1 VSSRRAASSTS
12 RHAAAPASTGLRGAR
27 TVAPDPSAGE
37 VERRPLVRR
46 LRDASCASLV
56 LVSAPAGYG
65 KTALLAQWAR
75 SFEGSVAWLN
85 LGPDHRDPRRL
96 RDDVRRALADA
107 PAPFLLVM
115 DGADALASREA
126 LEVVSALIADLPPGG
141 QVAMGCRVDPD
152 LLLGRRL
159 VEGGLERVT
168 RDDLAF
174 GAEEAE
180 ALMAAAG
187 VGLTPEALDGVLA
200 RTEGWPA
207 GLRLAALRLGEQ
219 SDPSA
224 GVPAFAGDD
233 RLVAD
238 YLREAMLDDLP
249 PDTLTFLTRT
259 SVLDRLSGELCD
271 ALLEESGSA
280 ARLLE
285 LERSNLLLVPLD
297 SHGEGYRYH
306 RLLADLLR
314 RELRRREPDLVPV
327 LHRRAGEW
335 AASTGDEEAAV
346 RHAMAAGDTQRA
358 AELVWASFPA
368 LFTRGRLGTLQGWL
382 EGFTIDQV
390 AASAPLALA
399 SAWCCTETRGDL
411 AAHCLS
417 LAQRAPCPTAEPG
430 APDPIASGI
439 TTLRAALAR
448 DGLRQ
453 MARDAA
459 EGFRMGTDEGP
470 WRSYCRFLEGAAHH
484 LRGDA
489 RRARALLEE
498 GVERAGRVAP
508 SVHALC
514 LAQLALLSLEEG
526 SAVRGLMLARRAR
539 AVVEEWGLRAY
550 GSSALVYGACA
561 LALARSERI
570 DEARDNV
577 LEARRVLSQTTDASA
592 WFAVEVRVVLAHAG
606 IEIRE
611 DAVAREALAEA
622 ERHLGQ
628 LTDAPGLRDRFEH
641 LSRRIQP
648 MPEADRASLSSITA
662 AETRVLR
669 LLPTHHSFRE
679 IGELLFLSRFT
690 VKSHAHSLYRKLG
703 VSSRSEAVER
713 SRELRLLGGPP
724 D

>member
-1 VSSRRAASSTS
+1 
-12 RHAAAPASTGLRGAR
+12 
-27 TVAPDPSAGE
+27 VAPDPSAGE

-115 DGADALASREA
+115 DDADALASREA

-141 QVAMGCRVDPD
+141 QVALGCRVDPD

-159 VEGGLERVT
+159 VEGGLVRVT
-168 RDDLAF
+168 RGDLAF
-174 GAEEAE
+174 GPQEAE

-187 VGLTPEALDGVLA
+187 VTLTPEALEGVVA

-219 SDPSA
+219 TDPSDR
-224 GVPAFAGDD
+224 VTSFAGDD

-249 PDTLTFLTRT
+249 PETLTFLTRA

-271 ALLEESGSA
+271 AVLQEPGSA
-280 ARLLE
+280 TRLLE

-297 SHGEGYRYH
+297 AHGESYRYH
-306 RLLADLLR
+306 HLLGDLLR
-314 RELRRREPDLVPV
+314 RELRRREPDLVPQ
-327 LHRRAGEW
+327 LHRRASEW
-335 AASTGDEEAAV
+335 CAATGDEEAAI
-346 RHAMAAGDTQRA
+346 RHAMAAGDTARA

-368 LFTRGRLGTLQGWL
+368 FFTRGRLDTLQGWL
-382 EGFTIDQV
+382 EGFSIDQV
-390 AASAPLALA
+390 AASAPLALT
-399 SAWCCTETRGDL
+399 SAWCCTEARGDL
-411 AAHCLS
+411 VAHCLS
-417 LAQRAPCPTAEPG
+417 LAQRASSPPSEPG
-430 APDPIASGI
+430 APDSIASGI
-439 TTLRAALAR
+439 TTLRAALGR
-448 DGLRQ
+448 DGLAQ
-453 MARDAA
+453 MGRDAA
-459 EGFRMGTDEGP
+459 EGFRMEPDEGP
-470 WRSYCRFLEGAAHH
+470 WRSYCRFLEGVACH
-484 LRGDA
+484 LRGD
-489 RRARALLEE
+489 RKRARTLLEE
-498 GVERAGRVAP
+498 GLERAGRVAP

-539 AVVEEWGLRAY
+539 AVVEEWGLQAY
-550 GSSALVYGACA
+550 GSAALVYGVCA
-561 LALARSERI
+561 LALAQSDRV
-570 DEARDNV
+570 DEARDNL
-577 LEARRVLSQTTDASA
+577 LEARRVLSETADASA
-592 WFAVEVRVVLAHAG
+592 WLAVEVRVVVAHAG
-606 IEIRE
+606 IAIHE
-611 DAVAREALAEA
+611 DAVAREALSEV

-628 LTDAPGLRDRFEH
+628 LSDVPSLRDQFEQ
-641 LSRRIQP
+641 LGRRIQP
-648 MPEADRASLSSITA
+648 MPEGDRTCLSSITA

-724 D
+724 A

>member
-1 VSSRRAASSTS
+1 VSSRRATSSTS
-12 RHAAAPASTGLRGAR
+12 RHAAVTTSTGSRGAR
-27 TVAPDPSAGE
+27 TAIPDPPADE
-37 VERRPLVRR
+37 VERGPLVRR

-65 KTALLAQWAR
+65 KTTLLAQWAR
-75 SFEGSVAWLN
+75 SFEGTVGWLS
-85 LGPDHRDPRRL
+85 LGRGPRDPLRL
-96 RDDVRRALADA
+96 LEEVRRAVGDA
-107 PAPFLLVM
+107 TGPFLLVL
-115 DGADALASREA
+115 DEADALGSRDA
-126 LEVVSALIADLPPGG
+126 LEVVAGLVADLPSGG
-141 QVAMGCRVDPD
+141 RVALGCRADPD

-159 VEGGLERVT
+159 VEGGLVRVT
-168 RDDLAF
+168 PDDLAF
-174 GAEEAE
+174 GPEETE
-180 ALMAAAG
+180 AMMAGAG
-187 VGLTPEALDGVLA
+187 VALTPGALEGVLA

-238 YLREAMLDDLP
+238 YLHEAMLDDLP
-249 PDTLTFLTRT
+249 PETLTFLTRT
-259 SVLDRLSGELCD
+259 SVLDRLTGELCD
-271 ALLEESGSA
+271 ALLQESGSA
-280 ARLLE
+280 TRLLD

-314 RELRRREPDLVPV
+314 RELRRREPDLVPR
-327 LHRRAGEW
+327 LHRRASEW
-335 AASTGDEEAAV
+335 SAAAGDEEAAV
-346 RHAMAAGDTQRA
+346 RHAVAAGDTRRA

-390 AASAPLALA
+390 AASAPLALT

-417 LAQRAPCPTAEPG
+417 LAQRASRTPPEPG
-430 APDPIASGI
+430 TLDPIASGF

-459 EGFRMGTDEGP
+459 EGFRMEPDEGP

-514 LAQLALLSLEEG
+514 LAQLALLCLEED

-561 LALARSERI
+561 LALAQSDRI

-577 LEARRVLSQTTDASA
+577 REARRVLSQTSDASA
-592 WFAVEVRVVLAHAG
+592 WFAVEVRVVLARAG
-606 IEIRE
+606 IAINE

-628 LTDAPGLRDRFEH
+628 LTDAPSLRDQFEQ

-713 SRELRLLGGPP
+713 SRELRLLGGPA

>member
-1 VSSRRAASSTS
+1 MSSRRATSSTS
-12 RHAAAPASTGLRGAR
+12 PRAAATASTGSRGAR
-27 TVAPDPSAGE
+27 TAIPDPQAEE
-37 VERRPLVRR
+37 VGRARLVGR
-46 LRDASCASLV
+46 LMDASAASLV

-65 KTALLAQWAR
+65 KTVLLAQWAR
-75 SFEGSVAWLN
+75 SFEGAVAWLS
-85 LGPDHRDPRRL
+85 LGPDDRDPGRL
-96 RDDVRRALADA
+96 LAAVRKALADA
-107 PAPFLLVM
+107 PAPFLLVL
-115 DGADALASREA
+115 DDADAIATPEA
-126 LEVVSALIADLPPGG
+126 LQVVSALVAGLPAGG
-141 QVAMGCRVDPD
+141 RVALGCRVDPD

-159 VEGGLERVT
+159 VEGGLVRVT
-168 RDDLAF
+168 PDDLAF
-174 GAEEAE
+174 GPEEAE

-187 VGLTPEALDGVLA
+187 VALTPDALEEVLA

-207 GLRLAALRLGEQ
+207 GLRLAALRLREQ

-224 GVPAFAGDD
+224 GAAAFAGDD

-238 YLREAMLDDLP
+238 YLHEAMLDELSP
-249 PDTLTFLTRT
+249 ETLTFLTRT
-259 SVLDRLSGELCD
+259 SVLDRLTGERCD
-271 ALLEESGSA
+271 ALLQESGSA
-280 ARLLE
+280 TRLLE
-285 LERSNLLLVPLD
+285 LERSNLLLVALD
-297 SHGEGYRYH
+297 SHGESYRYH
-306 RLLADLLR
+306 HLLVDLLR
-314 RELRRREPDLVPV
+314 RELRRSEPDLVPG
-327 LHRRAGEW
+327 LHRRASEW
-335 AASTGDEEAAV
+335 SAATGDEDAAV
-346 RHAMAAGDTQRA
+346 RHAMAAGDATRA

-368 LFTRGRLGTLQGWL
+368 FFTRGRLDTLQGWL
-382 EGFTIDQV
+382 EGFSIDQV
-390 AASAPLALA
+390 AASAPLALT

-411 AAHCLS
+411 VAHCLS
-417 LAQRAPCPTAEPG
+417 LAQRASRPPSEPG
-430 APDPIASGI
+430 VPDAIASGI
-439 TTLRAALAR
+439 TTLRAALGR
-448 DGLRQ
+448 DGLAQ

-459 EGFRMGTDEGP
+459 EGFRLEPDEGP
-470 WRSYCRFLEGAAHH
+470 WRSYCRFLEGAACH

-514 LAQLALLSLEEG
+514 LAQLALLCLEEG

-550 GSSALVYGACA
+550 GSAALVYGACA
-561 LALARSERI
+561 LALAQSDRI
-570 DEARDNV
+570 DEARDNA
-577 LEARRVLSQTTDASA
+577 LEARRVLSQTADASA

-606 IEIRE
+606 IAIQE
-611 DAVAREALAEA
+611 DTVAREALAEA

-628 LTDAPGLRDRFEH
+628 LTDAPNLRDRFEQ
-641 LSRRIQP
+641 LSRRVQP

>member
-1 VSSRRAASSTS
+1 MSSRRATSSTS
-12 RHAAAPASTGLRGAR
+12 RHAAAAASTGSRGAR
-27 TVAPDPSAGE
+27 TAIPDPPADE
-37 VERRPLVRR
+37 VGRGPLVRR
-46 LRDASCASLV
+46 LLGASGASLV

-65 KTALLAQWAR
+65 KTTVLAQWAR
-75 SFEGSVAWLN
+75 AFEGAVRWLT
-85 LGPDHRDPRRL
+85 LGPGHRDPRLL

-115 DGADALASREA
+115 DDADALASREA
-126 LEVVSALIADLPPGG
+126 LAVVSALVADLPAGG
-141 QVAMGCRVDPD
+141 QVALGCRADPD

-174 GAEEAE
+174 GAEEAD
-180 ALMAAAG
+180 ALMAGAG
-187 VGLTPEALDGVLA
+187 VALTPEALDGILA

-207 GLRLAALRLGEQ
+207 GLRLAALRLGEL

-224 GVPAFAGDD
+224 GVPGFAGDD
-233 RLVAD
+233 RLVAG
-238 YLREAMLDDLP
+238 YLRDAMLDDLP
-249 PDTLTFLTRT
+249 PETLTFLTRT

-271 ALLEESGSA
+271 ALLQESGSA
-280 ARLLE
+280 TRLLE

-314 RELRRREPDLVPV
+314 RELRRHEPELVPQ
-327 LHRRAGEW
+327 LHRRASEW
-335 AASTGDEEAAV
+335 SSSTGDEEAAV
-346 RHAMAAGDTQRA
+346 RHAVLAGDTRRA
-358 AELVWASFPA
+358 ADLVWASFPA

-382 EGFTIDQV
+382 EGFSIDQV
-390 AASAPLALA
+390 AASATLALT
-399 SAWCCTETRGDL
+399 SAWCSTETRGDL

-417 LAQRAPCPTAEPG
+417 LAQRAACPPSDPG
-430 APDPIASGI
+430 SPDPIASGI
-439 TTLRAALAR
+439 MTLRAALAR
-448 DGLRQ
+448 DGLAQ

-459 EGFRMGTDEGP
+459 EGFRMEPDEGP
-470 WRSYCRFLEGAAHH
+470 WRAYCRFLEGAAHH

-550 GSSALVYGACA
+550 GSSALVYVTGA
-561 LALARSERI
+561 LALALSDRS
-570 DEARDNV
+570 DEARDNL
-577 LEARRVLSQTTDASA
+577 LEARRVLSQTSEASA

-606 IEIRE
+606 IAIHE
-611 DAVAREALAEA
+611 DALAREALAEA

-628 LTDAPGLRDRFEH
+628 LTDAPSLRDQFEL

-713 SRELRLLGGPP
+713 SRQLRLLGGPP